1 MLSEQPVG
9 TFLSDAQSVNGGLNH
24 ASQVNLGHQPQQA
37 APSTLGDQVI
47 ASTAQEAQQSM
58 VVDEGSSAPTV
69 PATQVAAP
77 IFQSPD
83 QVISGLGQ
91 IAEEVKEVSAGNAA
105 AQSTEFGQVSQTQQQ
120 TITQDYNDAEM
131 QASST

>member
-1 MLSEQPVG
+1 
-9 TFLSDAQSVNGGLNH
+9 
-24 ASQVNLGHQPQQA
+24 
-37 APSTLGDQVI
+37 
-47 ASTAQEAQQSM
+47 M

>member
-83 QVISGLGQ
+83 QVVSGQ
-91 IAEEVKEVSAGNAA
+91 IVEEVKEVSAGNAA
-105 AQSTEFGQVSQTQQQ
+105 AQSAEFGQVSQTQQQ